1 MTQKPSLPVAFE
13 ASIKKL
19 LGEDEAL
26 QLLNALDNEA
36 PTSIRI
42 SQAKSEYFNLL
53 KKGDL
58 SSSVVPWCPW
68 GYYLDKR
75 PTFTGDALFH
85 AGAYYVQEA
94 SSMLIYQVKPLLGE
108 DPIVALDLCAAP
120 GGKSTLL
127 LDMLPQGSV
136 LVSNEIVRHRA
147 NILEENLLKWGN
159 PNSIITSTTP
169 KSLGKATGLFDM
181 MLVDAPCSGEGMFR
195 KDMQAREEWQPNSP
209 TLCAERQRLI
219 LSDVWDSLKEG
230 GLLVYSTCTINQ
242 EENEDIVQYIVEI
255 LGAEAIN
262 LGDISGGVW
271 KSPFSQYPCYRMLP
285 HRAKGEGLFMAAL
298 RKISATEPSRIKTNK
313 GKKKNNQTVTEFP
326 KEIKQ
331 WVRSSED
338 YNFQIEDGIVYALND
353 AVQATYLGLKAQEI
367 APISMG
373 IPLAILKGK
382 DAVPHAGLA
391 LSPELNTEIFPKFNV
406 DEQMLISFL
415 SRENITIDASIS
427 KGFVLI
433 SHQDLPLGF
442 VKHLGNRSNNLYPQE
457 WRIRNSDKI
466 RQNLNGA

>member
-1 MTQKPSLPVAFE
+1 MTPKPSLPVAFE

-19 LGEDEAL
+19 LGEDEAQ

-94 SSMLIYQVKPLLGE
+94 SSMLIYQVKQLLGE
-108 DPIVALDLCAAP
+108 DSIVALDLCAAP

-209 TLCAERQRLI
+209 TLCADRQRLI
-219 LSDVWDSLKEG
+219 LFDVWDSLKEG
-230 GLLVYSTCTINQ
+230 GLLIYSTCTINQ

-262 LGDISGGVW
+262 LGDIPGGVW
-271 KSPFSQYPCYRMLP
+271 KSPFSQSPCYRMLP
-285 HRAKGEGLFMAAL
+285 HKAKGEGLFMAVL
-298 RKISATEPSRIKTNK
+298 RKTSTTEPLRTKTNK
-313 GKKKNNQTVTEFP
+313 GKKKNNHIVTEFP

-331 WVRSSED
+331 WVRSSEN
-338 YNFQIEDGIVYALND
+338 YSFQVEDGIVYALND
-353 AVQATYLGLKAQEI
+353 SVQATYLGLKAQGI
-367 APISMG
+367 TPISIG
-373 IPLAILKGK
+373 IPLATLKGK

-391 LSPELNTEIFPKFNV
+391 LSTELNTDLFPKINV
-406 DEQMLISFL
+406 NEQMLISFL
-415 SRENITIDASIS
+415 SRENITIDASIP

-433 SHQDLPLGF
+433 FHQNLPLGF

-457 WRIRNSDKI
+457 WRIRNSDRI

>member
-19 LGEDEAL
+19 LREDEAQ
-26 QLLNALDNEA
+26 QLLHALDEEA

-58 SSSVVPWCPW
+58 SSSFVPWCPW

-85 AGAYYVQEA
+85 AGTYYVQEA

-209 TLCAERQRLI
+209 KLCADRQRLI

-271 KSPFSQYPCYRMLP
+271 KSPFLQYPCYRMLP
-285 HRAKGEGLFMAAL
+285 HKAQGEGLFMAVL
-298 RKISATEPSRIKTNK
+298 RKTSATEPSRIKTNK
-313 GKKKNNQTVTEFP
+313 GKKKN
-326 KEIKQ
+326 
-331 WVRSSED
+331 
-338 YNFQIEDGIVYALND
+338 
-353 AVQATYLGLKAQEI
+353 
-367 APISMG
+367 
-373 IPLAILKGK
+373 
-382 DAVPHAGLA
+382 
-391 LSPELNTEIFPKFNV
+391 LS
-406 DEQMLISFL
+406 LIH
-415 SRENITIDASIS
+415 I
-427 KGFVLI
+427 
-433 SHQDLPLGF
+433 
-442 VKHLGNRSNNLYPQE
+442 
-457 WRIRNSDKI
+457 
-466 RQNLNGA
+466 